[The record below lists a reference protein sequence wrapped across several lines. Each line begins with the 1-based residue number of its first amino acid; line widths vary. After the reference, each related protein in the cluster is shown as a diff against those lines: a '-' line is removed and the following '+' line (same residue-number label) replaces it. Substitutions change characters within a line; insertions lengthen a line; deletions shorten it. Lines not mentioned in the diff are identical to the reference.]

1 MNIEYPDWMNENQ
14 KKCYRMLCDL
24 MGGEHHITG
33 KVKESSPWGIQT
45 TISTDFA
52 SYDFAELTKLVVL
65 AHDRGIR
72 ASLSPL
78 NMQYMRLMLHVRQ
91 YRDGPTFYERH
102 PTLEKQAAAIRV
114 LYSTDDNMPEDLE
127 APVNLDAAGGGK

>member
-1 MNIEYPDWMNENQ
+1 MSITYPEWMNENQ

-114 LYSTDDNMPEDLE
+114 LYSTDDNMPEDLA
-127 APVNLDAAGGGK
+127 APESDAAGGGK

>member
-1 MNIEYPDWMNENQ
+1 MNIRYPEWMNENQ

-91 YRDGPTFYERH
+91 YRYGPTFYERH

-114 LYSTDDNMPEDLE
+114 LYSTDDNMPEDLAVPE
-127 APVNLDAAGGGK
+127 SDAAGGGR

>member
-1 MNIEYPDWMNENQ
+1 MSINYPNWMNENQ

-24 MGGEHHITG
+24 VRGEHHITG

-72 ASLSPL
+72 ASLAPL
-78 NMQYMRLMLHVRQ
+78 NMQHMRLMLHARQ

-102 PTLEKQAAAIRV
+102 PALEKHVAAIRI
-114 LYSTDDNMPEDLE
+114 LYSTDDNMPDDLIE
-127 APVNLDAAGGGK
+127 PAAPTAKGEL